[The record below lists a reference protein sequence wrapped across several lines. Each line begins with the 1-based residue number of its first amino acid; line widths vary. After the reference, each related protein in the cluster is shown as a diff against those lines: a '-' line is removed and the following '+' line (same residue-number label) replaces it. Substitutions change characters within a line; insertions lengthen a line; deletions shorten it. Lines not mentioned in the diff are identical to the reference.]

1 MRKLIVITGL
11 LFVICSLVLVSCAG
25 APSEKVA
32 PSVEVETSA
41 PMPPQ
46 QGRDEAYSGNYKD
59 GAGVLPLVGEERMIV
74 RNGDMSLIVN
84 DVVDTRDEI
93 AQLAERQ
100 SGYVVS
106 SWISGEEAEMRGSI
120 SIRVTDDKFEQ
131 TMAELRNLAIRVD
144 SESTSSRDV
153 TEEYIDLEARL
164 KNAEATENQYL
175 ALMDKA
181 VDVEDMLKIQDYLS
195 RVRREIEQIKG
206 QMTYLERTSSTSLI
220 TVQLQPATT
229 AKPLVAT
236 GWNIL
241 EALKSAVRGLVIFG
255 QWLATGAIWLLFL
268 LPLWGT
274 IVGIFYWRRRR
285 KKKAY

>member
-1 MRKLIVITGL
+1 MKKLIIALALVIL
-11 LFVICSLVLVSCAG
+11 LLVPVACAR
-25 APSEKVA
+25 APSEVA
-32 PSVEVETSA
+32 PMPAPA
-41 PMPPQ
+41 PMPPEMTDA
-46 QGRDEAYSGNYKD
+46 DEAYKNA
-59 GAGVLPLVGEERMIV
+59 GAGALPANEERMIV

-84 DVVDTRDEI
+84 DVADIRDEI

-100 SGYVVS
+100 GGYVVS

-229 AKPLVAT
+229 TKPLVAT

-255 QWLATGAIWLLFL
+255 QWLATAAIWLLFL

>member
-1 MRKLIVITGL
+1 
-11 LFVICSLVLVSCAG
+11 
-25 APSEKVA
+25 
-32 PSVEVETSA
+32 
-41 PMPPQ
+41 MPPQ
-46 QGRDEAYSGNYKD
+46 QGRDEAYAGDYKD
-59 GAGVLPLVGEERMIV
+59 GVGVLPLVGEERMIV

-106 SWISGEEAEMRGSI
+106 SWISGEEEGMRGSI

-164 KNAEATENQYL
+164 KNAEATESQYL

-181 VDVEDMLKIQDYLS
+181 EDVEDMLKIQDYLS

-220 TVQLQPATT
+220 TVQLQPAATT
-229 AKPLVAT
+229 KPLVAT

-255 QWLATGAIWLLFL
+255 QWLATAAIWLLFL

>member
-11 LFVICSLVLVSCAG
+11 FFVICSLVLVSCAG

-46 QGRDEAYSGNYKD
+46 QGRDEAYAGDYKSGV
-59 GAGVLPLVGEERMIV
+59 GVLPLVGEERMIV

-100 SGYVVS
+100 GGYVVS

-229 AKPLVAT
+229 TKPLVAT

-255 QWLATGAIWLLFL
+255 QWLATAAIWLLFL